1 MPQTV
6 PPFPQLQAPL
16 IPLRGLWN
24 AKPFEADRFCN
35 GEIDWITTTGGLTA
49 VQFSLSGDSPVA
61 LSQIVA
67 LCVDN
72 TRSGADVDFLFPG
85 SGFLLS
91 VAARTQGLYP
101 VFSNALTFYAIAV
114 SAAAGDITMIQ
125 ILNSLP
131 RPCEDP

>member
-6 PPFPQLQAPL
+6 PPFAQFQAPL
-16 IPLRGLWN
+16 ILRRGLWN
-24 AKPFEADRFCN
+24 AKPPEGDRFCN
-35 GEIDWITTTGGLTA
+35 AEIDWITTRGSLTA
-49 VQFSLSGDSPVA
+49 VQFLLSDNSPIA

-72 TRSGADVDFLFPG
+72 SRSGADVDFLFPS
-85 SGFLLS
+85 SGFLLT

-101 VFSNALTFYAIAV
+101 VFSNALMFYAIAV

-125 ILNSLP
+125 ILNSLGP
-131 RPCEDP
+131 PGGAH